1 MAHTLPVPLCSPLFP
16 LVFIR
21 LFKGASCLIRE
32 LPLCWASP
40 GLPPPLSSSS
50 RAQWPHERQVLWRRQ
65 SGRELGS
72 GGACGRPSMKAQLPL
87 LLSLSRRG
95 RASLTKCHGP
105 GWGPGCSQ
113 RAPLCRASLR
123 GPGLKTGFIPNKEL
137 PNRSPCPAGEQ
148 VRTQGR
154 KEGKRR
160 KEKYEFLWDRK
171 QGGFNHRVAPSGYP
185 NKRGPVLT
193 MVLTLA
199 SRSWRPCLLGAHL
212 SRRHLSPRGA
222 HSSSSY

>member
-105 GWGPGCSQ
+105 GWGPESTSVQSLAEGSRIEDRVHSKQ
-113 RAPLCRASLR
+113 GAPQQIALPSWGA
-123 GPGLKTGFIPNKEL
+123 GAHTGAE
-137 PNRSPCPAGEQ
+137 
-148 VRTQGR
+148 GR
-154 KEGKRR
+154 KAEER
-160 KEKYEFLWDRK
+160 EI
-171 QGGFNHRVAPSGYP
+171 
-185 NKRGPVLT
+185 
-193 MVLTLA
+193 
-199 SRSWRPCLLGAHL
+199 
-212 SRRHLSPRGA
+212 
-222 HSSSSY
+222 